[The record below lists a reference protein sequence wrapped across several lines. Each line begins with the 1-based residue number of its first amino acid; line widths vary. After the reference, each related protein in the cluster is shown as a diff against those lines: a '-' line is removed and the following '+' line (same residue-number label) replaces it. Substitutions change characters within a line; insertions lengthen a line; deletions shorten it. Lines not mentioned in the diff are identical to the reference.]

1 MAASFHALSGEHRA
15 LLLALLDTPPRPV
28 SARELAAAF
37 RRHAAT
43 ALRQQPEQ
51 LVDRLT
57 DHFLRLVNESAV
69 TWVHPSWRDLVIDEL
84 VSDRVARQKFLRQCS
99 IEGILLAVSTAG
111 GATGERLLP
120 LVRDD
125 QDWDA
130 LSDRL
135 AAVMAELDEPDINRL
150 FVTLAEAR
158 AALPGDDQSELTAL
172 AGYALELVARRWNQE
187 RAVIPV
193 GLLASWF
200 ELAALLDE
208 PPPPPKLAPTWIELL
223 PSDRIDLDSTAD
235 VTGID
240 DWTALGELLQE
251 HSPKQLEA
259 FGFPDKQRNTI
270 SVFVADVRSIASTV
284 EPAARREMLIR
295 ILRRLSELAPDYAK
309 RAAQIAN
316 RLAAVHEEPELPRR
330 YRPRPL
336 SPELKRILDAPIPRQ
351 RSDKEL
357 VALVLDD
364 L

>member
-1 MAASFHALSGEHRA
+1 M
-15 LLLALLDTPPRPV
+15 V
-28 SARELAAAF
+28 
-37 RRHAAT
+37 
-43 ALRQQPEQ
+43 
-51 LVDRLT
+51 
-57 DHFLRLVNESAV
+57 
-69 TWVHPSWRDLVIDEL
+69 
-84 VSDRVARQKFLRQCS
+84 
-99 IEGILLAVSTAG
+99 
-111 GATGERLLP
+111 
-120 LVRDD
+120 
-125 QDWDA
+125 
-130 LSDRL
+130 
-135 AAVMAELDEPDINRL
+135 ELDEPDINRL

-158 AALPGDDQSELTAL
+158 AALPGDDQSELAAL
-172 AGYALELVARRWNQE
+172 AGYALELVARRWNRE
-187 RAVIPV
+187 RNVIPV

-208 PPPPPKLAPTWIELL
+208 PPPPPQLAPTWIELL

-235 VTGID
+235 VTRLD
-240 DWTALGELLQE
+240 DWTALGQLLQE
-251 HSPKQLEA
+251 RSPKQLEA

-309 RAAQIAN
+309 RTAQIAN

-357 VALVLDD
+357 VARVLDD